1 DFNTLNRRFKAFVGV
16 SLDGDCY
23 IGNGIERLG
32 IDPDDLDGNTIEK
45 FNHHM
50 LRCASQREALKS
62 RWELALAEGLELIEE
77 LEIPIESFYEIHS
90 DLDTSK
96 NKLDGTKSYKQLR
109 DFYWNRTLA
118 YLYGQLVFL
127 LCGVGLGIMQGFA
140 RSA

>member
-1 DFNTLNRRFKAFVGV
+1 
-16 SLDGDCY
+16 
-23 IGNGIERLG
+23 
-32 IDPDDLDGNTIEK
+32 
-45 FNHHM
+45 
-50 LRCASQREALKS
+50 

-140 RSA
+140 RSAQHLRNLDDLYRMLFVVIFIFFFTCGAQLFRYWRLYIKFRDINKDIQDIGESLVSSFCEAN